1 MFISIIGRAAID
13 FIEFRFKFVIV
24 FLVDIQVVIQ
34 FFEKFELQL
43 MQMQGVDSSSELKS
57 LIIVVEVVL
66 ILGCKQNCGQ
76 DEFMDVE
83 AVE

>member
-1 MFISIIGRAAID
+1 
-13 FIEFRFKFVIV
+13 
-24 FLVDIQVVIQ
+24 
-34 FFEKFELQL
+34 